1 MVIEEV
7 REDLE
12 TLKKQVLEEDF
23 NADAD
28 EDEAAC
34 DFDFDFEEMT
44 GLFADDPASPG
55 DREGDQADQDDCYKD
70 MFRDKREGKADS
82 QGIDTGGDA

>member
-44 GLFADDPASPG
+44 DLFADDPADPG
-55 DREGDQADQDDCYKD
+55 DREGNQADQDDGHKD
-70 MFRDKREGKADS
+70 MFSDKRESKPNG